1 MESSLPERDGN
12 EDRKGTAEAKIRYE
26 LLVARAVKAGK
37 TSPKRLSQPGKNR
50 GWHEN
55 RIDRIGWKGI
65 HE

>member
-37 TSPKRLSQPGKNR
+37 NITKTSFTTWQKSGMAR
-50 GWHEN
+50 E
-55 RIDRIGWKGI
+55 
-65 HE
+65 